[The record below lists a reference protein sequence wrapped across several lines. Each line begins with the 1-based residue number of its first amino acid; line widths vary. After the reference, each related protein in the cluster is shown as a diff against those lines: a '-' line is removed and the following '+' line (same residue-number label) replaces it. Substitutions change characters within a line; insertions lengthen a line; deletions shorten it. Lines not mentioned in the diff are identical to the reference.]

1 MASMTCSGCQAQIPD
16 GSRFCPQ
23 CGAPQAVA
31 CAACGHENAAGS
43 RFCAQCGGKIGAPAA
58 TAAASPPPAATPTPR
73 AGSSAERRQLTVMF
87 CDLVGSTALSTR
99 IDPEDLRDVI
109 AAYHKCAAGVVA
121 RFNGFVAKY
130 MGDGVLVYFGYPEAH
145 EADAGNA
152 VRAALAMI
160 EAIGALEVGEGRHQ
174 VRIGIATG
182 LVVVG
187 ELVGSGEA
195 QERNVVGETPNLAA
209 RLQSAAAPN
218 TVLIAAS
225 TRRLTGDLFEY
236 EPVDPGALKGF
247 DGPVA
252 AWRVLREQSMQSRFE
267 QLRAANQVPLVGRG
281 EELDLLSRRWAQAKD
296 NDGRVVLLSGEPGIG
311 KSRLIAALLE
321 KVESEN
327 ATCMRYFCLPH
338 HQGSALQPIVAHL
351 VACRRLRPRRHAGGQ
366 ARQAREAPGH
376 RRRRRR
382 RVRSARFG

>member
-23 CGAPQAVA
+23 CGAPQAIA
-31 CAACGHENAAGS
+31 CAACGHVNVADS
-43 RFCAQCGGKIGAPAA
+43 RFCAQCGAKIGAAAPAPPAPAA
-58 TAAASPPPAATPTPR
+58 PSAAPAAR

-267 QLRAANQVPLVGRG
+267 QLRASNQVPLVGRG
-281 EELDLLSRRWAQAKD
+281 EELDLLSRRWAQVKD

-321 KVESEN
+321 KVEVGGRDLH
-327 ATCMRYFCLPH
+327 ALFLPPASSG
-338 HQGSALQPIVAHL
+338 QRAAADRGAVVAR
-351 VACRRLRPRRHAGGQ
+351 RRLRARRRAGGQ
-366 ARQAREAPGH
+366 ARQARKTLGH
-376 RRRRRR
+376 RR
-382 RVRSARFG
+382 

>member
-1 MASMTCSGCQAQIPD
+1 MRT
-16 GSRFCPQ
+16 GS
-23 CGAPQAVA
+23 A
-31 CAACGHENAAGS
+31 
-43 RFCAQCGGKIGAPAA
+43 
-58 TAAASPPPAATPTPR
+58 
-73 AGSSAERRQLTVMF
+73 AERRQLTVMF

-152 VRAALAMI
+152 VRAALALI
-160 EAIGALEVGEGRHQ
+160 EAIGALDVGEGRHQ

-267 QLRAANQVPLVGRG
+267 SLRAANQVPLVGRD
-281 EELDLLSRRWAQAKD
+281 EEIDLLTRRWAQSKD
-296 NDGRVVLLSGEPGIG
+296 GDGRVVLLSGEPGIG

-321 KVESEN
+321 KVESED
-327 ATCMRYFCLPH
+327 ATCLRYFCLPH
-338 HQGSALQPIVAHL
+338 HQGSALQPIVAQLAHAAGFERDERRRSSAASSRNSWAPAPTSRAL
-351 VACRRLRPRRHAGGQ
+351 SDLLGLGESSQIAADPQRKRAQVLAALHRSAHDPRPPRPAADGVRGRAMERPDLARAVHAHRSSACRRC
-366 ARQAREAPGH
+366 
-376 RRRRRR
+376 
-382 RVRSARFG
+382 RSC